1 MANYNSAK
9 QKAYDVILHLV
20 DNFQNGIKSKNETET
35 RRYYIDKF
43 FEALGWDVGNEKG
56 KREVIHE
63 DIVKVKGKTKFPDYG
78 FYFKG
83 KRVFFVE
90 AKDTKVDIKNDSRP
104 AFQLRSYAWS
114 AKLGVSILTD
124 FEEFAVYD
132 CTVRPKENDR
142 TEAARIKYFTYED
155 YLKEG
160 VFDYIYDLFE
170 RENVANGSLDAYSE
184 NLCNRKGSETVDV
197 HFLSTLDELRTK
209 LAVVISKLNR
219 EMSEKNINYAV
230 QQIIDRIIFLR
241 VAEDRNVENYGLL
254 ALANPKNKNEDDFKN
269 YGFNGENSYY
279 ENLNYIFDR
288 ANEKYNSGLF
298 DEDAIVRNLNIDDK
312 TIKDIIDELYTPKNP
327 YQFSVIPVEIIG
339 NAYEQFLGKTIS
351 IDKNHKAVIELKPEV
366 RKAGGV
372 YYTPEY
378 IVDYIVAN
386 TVGEAIKGK
395 TPDEIVNIKILDPA
409 CGSGS
414 FLLGA
419 YKYLLNYHK
428 EYFLKNKTKK
438 YMGSRYEIIDES
450 GNLALWVRKQILI
463 NNIFGVDIDS
473 NAVEVAKLSLLL
485 KSFEDSFNVNEYG
498 QGSLLNEKI
507 LPSLDNNIK
516 CGNSLIGND
525 FYESHLDLDDAALYK
540 INCFDWEE
548 EFKSIFNGGGFDV
561 VIGNPPYVRMQTLS
575 DTNKETVNY
584 YNNIYIDY
592 VKGNYDLYII
602 FLYKAFSMLN
612 SYGKLGYILPH
623 KFFQSES
630 GEKIRK
636 YLYNNNAVDTIV
648 NFTTNQIFNNATTYT
663 CLLFLSK
670 KEKNNILYKQFNLND
685 DYKNLSNIEYDK
697 FDYSILNTNSW
708 NFNNSDVQC
717 ILNKIDNQEL
727 LFSEITYKIFKGSST
742 GNDNI
747 YLFDILEENQNTY
760 IVKSNISEE
769 KEELEK
775 DLLVPFL
782 YGESIKRYQDLNAAK
797 YLLLPYVKNKDDD
810 NMSLIDIKEL
820 KRRYPLTYK
829 YLNKYKSVLLTRKI
843 KMNDNDYYKYSAL
856 RSVNYYERKKIMI
869 PDMLVSLR
877 ISYDFE
883 GRFYHGPSIHSIIFN
898 EKINNL
904 NEMYFYAILNSKIF
918 WFFVS
923 NTSTALRGN
932 AYRLTPEFI
941 SPFKFPNLDLNN
953 KQDKEMHDK
962 IVNLVDNIISLNK
975 KLSAEKNPNS
985 ITMINRQINAIDRQI
1000 DSLVYKIYNLDE
1012 SDIKIIEE

>member
-209 LAVVISKLNR
+209 LAVVISKFNT
-219 EMSEKNINYAV
+219 EMSEKDINYAV

-525 FYESHLDLDDAALYK
+525 FYESHLDLDDATLYK
-540 INCFDWEE
+540 INCFDWNSK
-548 EFKSIFNGGGFDV
+548 FRDIMKTGGFDV
-561 VIGNPPYVRMQTLS
+561 VIGNPPYVQIQGMEKELKEGYKEANYKNYVLTGDIYQLFFEKSLDVLKIGGIVGMITSNKWMRAGYGAITRDYFYRNANVNGVIDLGAGRFQGATV
-575 DTNKETVNY
+575 DTSIILYSKKDDEIKINEPREFKALKFYDDLIEL
-584 YNNIYIDY
+584 NNIKFGDDRVIAYHDKEWVIMNNIENSIFEKINKHKPLKDWDINIYRGILTGFNEAFIIDEETKNNLIKEDAKSAEIIKPVLRGRDIKRY
-592 VKGNYDLYII
+592 SCNYDNGLYLINTHNGI
-602 FLYKAFSMLN
+602 
-612 SYGKLGYILPH
+612 
-623 KFFQSES
+623 
-630 GEKIRK
+630 
-636 YLYNNNAVDTIV
+636 
-648 NFTTNQIFNNATTYT
+648 
-663 CLLFLSK
+663 
-670 KEKNNILYKQFNLND
+670 KEKNI
-685 DYKNLSNIEYDK
+685 
-697 FDYSILNTNSW
+697 
-708 NFNNSDVQC
+708 
-717 ILNKIDNQEL
+717 
-727 LFSEITYKIFKGSST
+727 
-742 GNDNI
+742 
-747 YLFDILEENQNTY
+747 
-760 IVKSNISEE
+760 
-769 KEELEK
+769 
-775 DLLVPFL
+775 P
-782 YGESIKRYQDLNAAK
+782 
-797 YLLLPYVKNKDDD
+797 P
-810 NMSLIDIKEL
+810 IDIKD
-820 KRRYPLTYK
+820 YPA
-829 YLNKYKSVLLTRKI
+829 I
-843 KMNDNDYYKYSAL
+843 KKHLDKYYKELSKRLDKGITPYNLRNCAYLLEFDKPKIIYQEICQQASYSL
-856 RSVNYYERKKIMI
+856 DEDNS
-869 PDMLVSLR
+869 
-877 ISYDFE
+877 F
-883 GRFYHGPSIHSIIFN
+883 
-898 EKINNL
+898 INNTAYIMVSKNYSL
-904 NEMYFYAILNSKIF
+904 KLLLGLLNSKLYW
-918 WFFVS
+918 WFFTKNNMTLGS
-923 NTSTALRGN
+923 SGIRMLAMYIETLPI
-932 AYRLTPEFI
+932 PEV
-941 SPFKFPNLDLNN
+941 
-953 KQDKEMHDK
+953 DKDTESK
-962 IVNLVDNIISLNK
+962 LVNLVDSIIDLNK
-975 KLSAEKNPNS
+975 KLSSEKNPNTVEMLNAR
-985 ITMINRQINAIDRQI
+985 IQAVDKAIDKI
-1000 DSLVYKIYNLDE
+1000 VYSLYGLNDDE
-1012 SDIKIIEE
+1012 IRIIEGN

>member
-170 RENVANGSLDAYSE
+170 RDNVANGSLDAYSE

-219 EMSEKNINYAV
+219 EMSEKDINYAV

-525 FYESHLDLDDAALYK
+525 FYESHLDLDDATLYK

-548 EFKSIFNGGGFDV
+548 EFKSIFKGGGFDV
-561 VIGNPPYVRMQTLS
+561 VIGNPPYVKIQTMMESSPLS
-575 DTNKETVNY
+575 VETLKQTY
-584 YNNIYIDY
+584 KSASSGNIDIYLCF
-592 VKGNYDLYII
+592 VE
-602 FLYKAFSMLN
+602 KAFELLKPTGEM
-612 SYGKLGYILPH
+612 GYILPH
-623 KFFQSES
+623 KFFKVDM
-630 GEKIRK
+630 GENLREIISNKK
-636 YLYNNNAVDTIV
+636 ALKKVVY
-648 NFTTNQIFNNATTYT
+648 FGENQIFDNATTYT
-663 CLLFLSK
+663 CLLFLSNEEQDNFK
-670 KEKNNILYKQFNLND
+670 LLRFDENVDVKEKLIDATFETFP
-685 DYKNLSNIEYDK
+685 I
-697 FDYSILNTNSW
+697 SIITKDNW
-708 NFNNSDVQC
+708 NFYSNNTLSIIEKLKNYKTVLKD
-717 ILNKIDNQEL
+717 I
-727 LFSEITYKIFKGSST
+727 SRKIFVGLQTSS
-742 GNDNI
+742 DII
-747 YLFDILEENQNTY
+747 YVLHGGEENNG
-760 IVKSNISEE
+760 IVKTYSKSLDREIEIE
-769 KEELEK
+769 RGFIK
-775 DLLVPFL
+775 PFL
-782 YGESIKRYQDLNAAK
+782 FGKDIKRYCTPINTK
-797 YLLLPYVKNKDDD
+797 WVIFPYKLVSDSAVLYSQKE
-810 NMSLIDIKEL
+810 IKEQFPKAWEYL
-820 KRRYPLTYK
+820 KENKKALENRENGKMRNEKFYAYIYPK
-829 YLNKYKSVLLTRKI
+829 NLN
-843 KMNDNDYYKYSAL
+843 
-856 RSVNYYERKKIMI
+856 EFEHKKISF
-869 PDMLVSLR
+869 PDINMRMQAVIDDKNL
-877 ISYDFE
+877 
-883 GRFYHGPSIHSIIFN
+883 YHTTTIYSIVFN
-898 EKINNL
+898 EKAIYNINVY
-904 NEMYFYAILNSKIF
+904 MGIFNSKLFTYYVKKTGTI
-918 WFFVS
+918 
-923 NTSTALRGN
+923 LRGN
-932 AYRLTPEFI
+932 TTR
-941 SPFKFPNLDLNN
+941 FKPQYINDFPIPDIDKNTEENLI
-953 KQDKEMHDK
+953 K
-962 IVNLVDNIISLNK
+962 LVDNIMELNK
-975 KLSAEKNPNS
+975 KLSSEKNPNS
-985 ITMINRQINAIDRQI
+985 ITMLNRQINAVDKQI
-1000 DSLVYKIYNLDE
+1000 DALVYKLYNLNDE
-1012 SDIKIIEE
+1012 EIKIIEGE

>member
-9 QKAYDVILHLV
+9 QKAYDVILHLA

-43 FEALGWDVGNEKG
+43 FEALGWDVSNEKG

-219 EMSEKNINYAV
+219 EMSEKDINYAV

-525 FYESHLDLDDAALYK
+525 FYESHLDLDDATLYK
-540 INCFDWEE
+540 INCFDWNSK
-548 EFKSIFNGGGFDV
+548 FRDIMKTGGFDV
-561 VIGNPPYVRMQTLS
+561 VIGNPPYVQIQGMEKELKEGYKEANYKNYISTGDIYQLFFEKSLDVLKIGGIVGMITSNKWMQANYGAVTRDYFYRNANVNGVIDLGGGRFKGATV
-575 DTNKETVNY
+575 DTNIILYSKKDDEIKINEPREFKAIKFY
-584 YNNIYIDY
+584 DDLSELNNIQFKNDIIVADKDKQWLIMNNIENSIFNKVRQFKSLKNWGVQINYGIKTGFNEAFIIDEET
-592 VKGNYDLYII
+592 KNNLINEDE
-602 FLYKAFSMLN
+602 KS
-612 SYGKLGYILPH
+612 
-623 KFFQSES
+623 SEI
-630 GEKIRK
+630 IRK
-636 YLYNNNAVDTIV
+636 
-648 NFTTNQIFNNATTYT
+648 
-663 CLLFLSK
+663 
-670 KEKNNILYKQFNLND
+670 
-685 DYKNLSNIEYDK
+685 
-697 FDYSILNTNSW
+697 
-708 NFNNSDVQC
+708 
-717 ILNKIDNQEL
+717 
-727 LFSEITYKIFKGSST
+727 
-742 GNDNI
+742 
-747 YLFDILEENQNTY
+747 
-760 IVKSNISEE
+760 
-769 KEELEK
+769 
-775 DLLVPFL
+775 LVR
-782 YGESIKRYQDLNAAK
+782 GRDIKRYTCNFCDL
-797 YLLLPYVKNKDDD
+797 YLINTHNGVKNKNISPINIKDYPAIKKHLDKFYKQLEKRQD
-810 NMSLIDIKEL
+810 KGDTPYNLRNCAYLLDFDKPKLIYPETTTSANFYYDEANFVPDKTNFIMTGEHL
-820 KRRYPLTYK
+820 KYIM
-829 YLNKYKSVLLTRKI
+829 SVLSSKAGFYI
-843 KMNDNDYYKYSAL
+843 
-856 RSVNYYERKKIMI
+856 
-869 PDMLVSLR
+869 
-877 ISYDFE
+877 
-883 GRFYHGPSIHSIIFN
+883 FYHFYSNIQLGSAGFQYRKDSIEPFPIP
-898 EKINNL
+898 EPDKDT
-904 NEMYFYAILNSKIF
+904 ESK
-918 WFFVS
+918 
-923 NTSTALRGN
+923 L
-932 AYRLTPEFI
+932 
-941 SPFKFPNLDLNN
+941 
-953 KQDKEMHDK
+953 
-962 IVNLVDNIISLNK
+962 VNLVDSIIDLNK
-975 KLSAEKNPNS
+975 KLSSEKNPNT
-985 ITMINRQINAIDRQI
+985 IEMLNARIQAVDKAIDKI
-1000 DSLVYKIYNLDE
+1000 VYALYNLTDE
-1012 SDIKIIEE
+1012 EIRVIEGGLIYENRLSVN

>member
-142 TEAARIKYFTYED
+142 TDAGRIKYFTYED
-155 YLKEG
+155 YLKED

-170 RENVANGSLDAYSE
+170 RENVANGSLDVYSE

-219 EMSEKNINYAV
+219 EMSEKDINYAV

-540 INCFDWEE
+540 INCFDWDE
-548 EFKSIFNGGGFDV
+548 EFKSIFKGGGFDV
-561 VIGNPPYVRMQTLS
+561 VIGNPPYGAELSEIERNYLEKKFSLSNTNTAALFLGVLKNFLKDNCRGGYIIPKSFIYASNWESSRDLMIDDLFELVDCGKVWKEVKLEQVITLFEKGLKNDS
-575 DTNKETVNY
+575 YITSIREDKEIKRIGDINKNTYKEFGFYLNAVSNDEL
-584 YNNIYIDY
+584 NIAYKMNVSKKYINDY
-592 VKGNYDLYII
+592 CINKAGGNYQSKMIDEEKKDTLKVLGGKHINRYYYPNII
-602 FLYKAFSMLN
+602 K
-612 SYGKLGYILPH
+612 GYL
-623 KFFQSES
+623 
-630 GEKIRK
+630 EKK
-636 YLYNNNAVDTIV
+636 YIV
-648 NFTTNQIFNNATTYT
+648 NDKGLI
-663 CLLFLSK
+663 
-670 KEKNNILYKQFNLND
+670 KNNSILVQ
-685 DYKNLSNIEYDK
+685 NIVAHIMNPVPHIK
-697 FDYSILNTNSW
+697 IIAMPSSILNNK
-708 NFNNSDVQC
+708 DEY
-717 ILNKIDNQEL
+717 ILVNKVNQ
-727 LFSEITYKIFKGSST
+727 
-742 GNDNI
+742 
-747 YLFDILEENQNTY
+747 LE
-760 IVKSNISEE
+760 NISN
-769 KEELEK
+769 L
-775 DLLVPFL
+775 D
-782 YGESIKRYQDLNAAK
+782 
-797 YLLLPYVKNKDDD
+797 
-810 NMSLIDIKEL
+810 
-820 KRRYPLTYK
+820 
-829 YLNKYKSVLLTRKI
+829 TRFI
-843 KMNDNDYYKYSAL
+843 L
-856 RSVNYYERKKIMI
+856 
-869 PDMLVSLR
+869 
-877 ISYDFE
+877 
-883 GRFYHGPSIHSIIFN
+883 
-898 EKINNL
+898 
-904 NEMYFYAILNSKIF
+904 AIVNSKLISWYSYRFIF
-918 WFFVS
+918 GLAIRTVQFDNPTTSRIPMPVIDLS
-923 NTSTALRGN
+923 NS
-932 AYRLTPEFI
+932 
-941 SPFKFPNLDLNN
+941 SH
-953 KQDKEMHDK
+953 KEVHDK
-962 IVNLVDNIISLNK
+962 IVVLVDSIIELNK
-975 KLSAEKNPNS
+975 KVNTEKNPNS
-985 ITMINRQINAIDRQI
+985 LNMINRQILACEKQLDNLIF
-1000 DSLVYKIYNLDE
+1000 SIYNLNDE
-1012 SDIKIIEE
+1012 ERRIINE

>member
-170 RENVANGSLDAYSE
+170 RENVANGSLDVYSE

-219 EMSEKNINYAV
+219 EMSEKDINYAV

-525 FYESHLDLDDAALYK
+525 FYESHLDLDDATLYK

-548 EFKSIFNGGGFDV
+548 EFKSIFKVGGFDV
-561 VIGNPPYVRMQTLS
+561 VIGNPPYVRNRELDENQKMYFNSFYKSADGQ
-575 DTNKETVNY
+575 
-584 YNNIYIDY
+584 
-592 VKGNYDLYII
+592 YDLYQLFYEKGINI
-602 FLYKAFSMLN
+602 LKEKSILGYITSNKFTIA
-612 SYGKLGYILPH
+612 SYGKKLREYILDNCIIKQIIDVSMINVFKKVSTYPYIIILE
-623 KFFQSES
+623 KNKENINNIIKYKKVLTEEELLKNKLEDIEQKSYLDDENKNFILRKIPDFFAKIDSMSLKLGDIVSIKETIHTGNVREKLIINES
-630 GEKIRK
+630 I
-636 YLYNNNAVDTIV
+636 NNKCKKVLFGKNVHRYSFEWTGFYV
-648 NFTTNQIFNNATTYT
+648 NYDKSLIDK
-663 CLLFLSK
+663 SK
-670 KEKNNILYKQFNLND
+670 KEYGNLCEEKYFENPKILLRDISKRPDAIFDNEKYYSVNTLYSIQFLD
-685 DYKNLSNIEYDK
+685 GIEY
-697 FDYSILNTNSW
+697 N
-708 NFNNSDVQC
+708 
-717 ILNKIDNQEL
+717 
-727 LFSEITYKIFKGSST
+727 
-742 GNDNI
+742 
-747 YLFDILEENQNTY
+747 YL
-760 IVKSNISEE
+760 
-769 KEELEK
+769 
-775 DLLVPFL
+775 
-782 YGESIKRYQDLNAAK
+782 
-797 YLLLPYVKNKDDD
+797 YLL
-810 NMSLIDIKEL
+810 
-820 KRRYPLTYK
+820 
-829 YLNKYKSVLLTRKI
+829 
-843 KMNDNDYYKYSAL
+843 
-856 RSVNYYERKKIMI
+856 
-869 PDMLVSLR
+869 
-877 ISYDFE
+877 
-883 GRFYHGPSIHSIIFN
+883 G
-898 EKINNL
+898 
-904 NEMYFYAILNSKIF
+904 ILNSNLIAFYFRNKFEEAHVSGGYLRFKKIY
-918 WFFVS
+918 
-923 NTSTALRGN
+923 TSL
-932 AYRLTPEFI
+932 LPI
-941 SPFKFPNLDLNN
+941 KKLDLNN

-962 IVNLVDNIISLNK
+962 IVTLVDNIITLNK
-975 KLSAEKNPNS
+975 NLAVEKNPNS
-985 ITMINRQINAIDRQI
+985 ITMLNRQINAVDKQI
-1000 DSLVYKIYNLDE
+1000 DALVYKLYNLSDE
-1012 SDIKIIEE
+1012 EIKIIEGD